1 LLREGDKIGIMKI
14 LLIAD
19 GRSPITQSWIKM
31 LQPLGHELV
40 LVSSY
45 PCATIELITRQYI
58 LPLAFASQAG
68 GQTKPRSKS
77 LKKQLIA
84 QFRPFAQSLRHWL
97 GPWILT
103 RQVDAYLEILRVEKP
118 DIVHAMRVPFEG
130 MLASYTPSSLPVVVS
145 TWGNDFT
152 LHAPST
158 ARMKAMTRKTM
169 RRADGILSDT
179 RRDLKLA
186 SEWGFDPSKPGLV
199 VAGNGGLDLAELQSM
214 TRGIQRT
221 DPPQV
226 INPRG
231 LRSYVRTDTFFKSIP
246 LVLAKRPETQ
256 FVCTSMAGQAEA
268 QNWVERLGISYNVRL
283 LPLLSQVELWK
294 EFARSTVSVSPSTHD
309 GTPNTLL
316 EAMALGCLPVCGDL
330 DSIREWITPGENGL
344 LVDPADEKDLA
355 KAILKAL
362 DDVMFRDNTSQINL
376 AIIQKQADLAA
387 TRAKVRSFYERY
399 R

>member
-1 LLREGDKIGIMKI
+1 MKI

-19 GRSPITQSWIKM
+19 GRSPITRAWIKM
-31 LQPLGHELV
+31 LQPLGYEMV

-45 PCATIELITRQYI
+45 PCGVVEHVDRLYQ
-58 LPLAFASQAG
+58 LPLAFSTYAGNQASQQSKREKQKWITRCIARIRPLA
-68 GQTKPRSKS
+68 QT
-77 LKKQLIA
+77 
-84 QFRPFAQSLRHWL
+84 LRHWL
-97 GPWILT
+97 GPWTLT
-103 RQVDAYLEILRVEKP
+103 RHVDAYLEILRVEKP

-130 MLASYTPSSLPVVVS
+130 MLASFTPAPIPVVIS

-152 LHAPST
+152 LHAAST
-158 ARMKAMTRKTM
+158 ARMKTMTRKTM
-169 RRADGILSDT
+169 HRADGILSDT
-179 RRDLKLA
+179 RRDLTLA
-186 SEWGFDPSKPGLV
+186 VEWGFDPSKSGFV
-199 VAGNGGLDLAELQSM
+199 VAGNGGLDLVEMKSV
-214 TRGIQRT
+214 TRGIQRK

-246 LVLAKRPETQ
+246 LVLAKRPNTQ

-268 QNWVERLGISYNVRL
+268 QEWVERLAISDNVLL
-283 LPLLSQVELWK
+283 LPLLSQVDLWQ

-355 KAILKAL
+355 NAILRAL
-362 DDVMFRDNTSQINL
+362 DEESLRDNAARINL
-376 AIIQKQADLAA
+376 AIIQQRADLDA
-387 TRAKVRSFYERY
+387 TRVKVSSFYERY